1 MRRRIRK
8 RDRENL
14 IQREVNELFAEYR
27 QKMKNGDYISWHEFD
42 SRLKAICSSSGD
54 YQAAKKYAVSAGYA
68 YVDVLKEYAKKYGCA
83 EYDRVLR
90 YEN

>member
-14 IQREVNELFAEYR
+14 IHREVNELFAEYR

-42 SRLKAICSSSGD
+42 SRLKAICSSSW
-54 YQAAKKYAVSAGYA
+54 
-68 YVDVLKEYAKKYGCA
+68 
-83 EYDRVLR
+83 
-90 YEN
+90 

>member
-1 MRRRIRK
+1 MRK
-8 RDRENL
+8 RDRENR
-14 IQREVNELFAEYR
+14 IQREVKALFAEYR
-27 QKMKNGDYISWHEFD
+27 QKMENEDDISWSEFD

-68 YVDVLKEYAKKYGCA
+68 YVDVLREYAKEYGCA